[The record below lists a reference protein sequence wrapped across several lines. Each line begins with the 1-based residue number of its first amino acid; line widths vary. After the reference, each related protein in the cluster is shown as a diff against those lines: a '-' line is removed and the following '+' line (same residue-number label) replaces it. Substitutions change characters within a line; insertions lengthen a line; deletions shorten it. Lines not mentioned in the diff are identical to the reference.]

1 MASEEK
7 NRLGDKFKDVEAARE
22 DQWARQRDAE
32 LLESMRKKRMEQIAC
47 PHCKQILE
55 PKTEAGIQMMVC
67 PTGEGAWLDAP
78 ALKALLES
86 HKSQK

>member
-1 MASEEK
+1 MGEEK

-32 LLESMRKKRMEQIAC
+32 LMESMRKRTAHIAC
-47 PHCKQILE
+47 PHCKQVLE
-55 PKTEAGIQMMVC
+55 PKTEAGIHMMVC
-67 PTGEGAWLDAP
+67 PTGEGAWLDAA

-86 HKSQK
+86 QKAHK